1 LKNEIAK
8 EMGKP
13 FKSKEIYFVSDL
25 PKTRNGKVMRRII
38 KNAFLQNEIGDI
50 SRLVNPKCVEEIFA
64 LNIT

>member
-50 SRLVNPKCVEEIFA
+50 SRLVNPK
-64 LNIT
+64 